1 MNAAPEL
8 PLPSSV
14 ASDVVHLLAREGYL
28 RLAEALRELLGG
40 VRDAHAST
48 PRVAVARDPEGD
60 AVVFTPFRPPP
71 LDQGTW
77 LDRARQVAIAHAF
90 LRKEASDAAVEWLEG
105 RCGLRFDEAQVER
118 AGIGLDAQI
127 RAWRRR
133 RLPRPFWLFVH
144 TWRERV
150 FQPAGAECWPATLV
164 VGIDS
169 HGYRMVADLVFGPP
183 GEPHWEDILKAL
195 DVRGISP
202 ESGGLTAKMIPE
214 LFEAVTTRWP
224 GVRFQICQ
232 RQFLSRLAARDETAS
247 SGFPTRLNGGV
258 AEQSATLG
266 LLLSAHPQMQPWA
279 IDPVPG
285 KPSVLTAATLP
296 RDLRPAIAS
305 LQWLERE
312 IRQWRT
318 RALQDR
324 LALSPSMKARL
335 LSAAAIEWEGTLDV
349 RRPFVDS
356 EFILEILQAD
366 SHKTPKNQ

>member
-14 ASDVVHLLAREGYL
+14 ASDVVHLLAREGYQ

-40 VRDAHAST
+40 AGDSHGSSRRGTV
-48 PRVAVARDPEGD
+48 PEDPAGD
-60 AVVFTPFRPPP
+60 VLVFTPFRPPP

-90 LRKEASDAAVEWLEG
+90 LRKAAPDAAVEWLEG
-105 RCGLRFDEAQVER
+105 RCGLRFDEPQVER

-133 RLPRPFWLFVH
+133 RLPRPFWLFIH

-195 DVRGISP
+195 DARGISP
-202 ESGGLTAKMIPE
+202 EAGGLTAKMVPE

-224 GVRFQICQ
+224 RARIQVCQ
-232 RQFLSRLAARDETAS
+232 RQFLSRLAAREETVPE
-247 SGFPTRLNGGV
+247 GFPTRLNGGV
-258 AEQSATLG
+258 DEQLATLG
-266 LLLSAHPQMQPWA
+266 SFLGAHPQMQPWA
-279 IDPVPG
+279 IAPASG

-296 RDLRPAIAS
+296 WELRTAIAS

-318 RALQDR
+318 RALQDE
-324 LALSPSMKARL
+324 LALSPAMKARL

-349 RRPFVDS
+349 RRPFVDP
-356 EFILEILQAD
+356 ETILETLQAD
-366 SHKTPKNQ
+366 GQKTQEIR